1 MLATA
6 CTCTYMYYN
15 NVHVAV
21 RSIAETREQ
30 LVLTL
35 FQVAFGL
42 PIAFWTSLEGSGS
55 EMKSATLAP
64 QDTVVSLKA

>member
-6 CTCTYMYYN
+6 CTYMYYY
-15 NVHVAV
+15 VHVAV
-21 RSIAETREQ
+21 RSIAGTREQ

-42 PIAFWTSLEGSGS
+42 PIAFWTSVEGSVI
-55 EMKSATLAP
+55 EMKSATLVP